1 MRKTI
6 LFIFLLLFSYESYS
20 QQTGCISGNC
30 DNGYGTWAW
39 SSGSKYTG
47 DWLNKKKHGQGTY
60 YYAEGDT
67 YKGEYKNDQMDGF
80 GTYTYA
86 SSGTIYQG
94 YWKDS
99 KFHGQGTLTFGKNSK
114 YYGDKYMGKWKADV
128 KDGWGTYYFAN
139 GDKYEG
145 EWSNNKYNGEGTYF
159 YANGKVEKGF
169 WVNGELSNENIKQ
182 KGCISGDCDNGYG
195 TYVFKSG
202 QKYVGNWLNL
212 KRNGKGTNYWS
223 NGEKYTGYWKEDERH
238 GQGVN
243 YYADGSKYDGEWKNG
258 KKHGYGTQYSVN
270 GDVKKG
276 MWEDGRYI
284 GTGTNTLGC
293 ISGDCSNG
301 YGVYV
306 WSSGEKYDGYWK
318 NNMRNGKGTNIWA
331 DGEKFNGNWR
341 NDKRHGYGKQ
351 IYLSGKEKTG
361 FWEYG
366 KYKGSKT
373 TNKTGCISGNCN
385 NGYGTYVQSSG
396 EKYVGTFKNGT
407 FNGQGTY
414 TFADGGNYVG
424 YFQNGMYHG
433 QGTYQF
439 SNNQGKYIGDFKYGK
454 YNGLGTFYYAD
465 GRTQAGKW
473 KDNKYVGTA
482 QSDLVPPELSWITPA
497 YTNTNATIS
506 EAKVKLCIK
515 SKEKPQNIQLYN
527 NGELLITNAVRGF
540 SVVTS
545 NCDYT
550 FDRTIKLKPGDN
562 KIKIVVK
569 NGAGEVTS
577 SIRTI
582 TFDKKDNELGK
593 RYALVIGQSNYLV
606 SPLRNPVNDATD
618 IAAELKRLGFDVML
632 HTNMSQND
640 MKRQIRAF
648 GDKLSANKG
657 TGLFFY
663 AGHGMQVNGEN
674 YLIPIGSKIEKEQ
687 DVELEAVNLKRI
699 LGEMEYAQ
707 NDLNIVILDACRNN
721 PFARSFRSGGNKG
734 LASTLAPTGTFIAYA
749 TAPGKVAA
757 DGKGK
762 NGLYTQELLKALKQK
777 GLRIEDVF
785 KKVRTNVYKQSEKK
799 QVPWE
804 NSSIFGD
811 FYFNK

>member
-1 MRKTI
+1 MFVPFAIQNRTAKKMELTNLQNINYLKKTLQMKKI
-6 LFIFLLLFSYESYS
+6 TILILLFIFSYTSYS
-20 QQTGCISGNC
+20 QQTGC
-30 DNGYGTWAW
+30 
-39 SSGSKYTG
+39 
-47 DWLNKKKHGQGTY
+47 L
-60 YYAEGDT
+60 
-67 YKGEYKNDQMDGF
+67 
-80 GTYTYA
+80 
-86 SSGTIYQG
+86 
-94 YWKDS
+94 
-99 KFHGQGTLTFGKNSK
+99 
-114 YYGDKYMGKWKADV
+114 
-128 KDGWGTYYFAN
+128 
-139 GDKYEG
+139 
-145 EWSNNKYNGEGTYF
+145 
-159 YANGKVEKGF
+159 
-169 WVNGELSNENIKQ
+169 
-182 KGCISGDCDNGYG
+182 SGDCDNGYG
-195 TYVFKSG
+195 TYVFKGG
-202 QKYVGNWLNL
+202 QKYVGYWENL
-212 KRNGKGTNYWS
+212 KRNGKGTNYWPS
-223 NGEKYTGYWKEDERH
+223 GEYYSGYWKEDKRH
-238 GQGVN
+238 GQGIN
-243 YYADGSKYDGEWKNG
+243 YY
-258 KKHGYGTQYSVN
+258 
-270 GDVKKG
+270 
-276 MWEDGRYI
+276 EDGRKYEGEWYEGLRNGYGSQYDVNGNAKTGI
-284 GTGTNTLGC
+284 WEDDRYVGTGQNTLGC
-293 ISGDCSNG
+293 ISGNCESG

-306 WSSGEKYDGYWK
+306 WSDGEKYEGYWK
-318 NNMRNGKGTNIWA
+318 NNMRNGKGTNIWGN
-331 DGEKFNGNWR
+331 GEIFEGKWR
-341 NDKRHGYGKQ
+341 NDKKHGYGKQ
-351 IYLSGKEKTG
+351 TYLNGEIETG

-366 KYKGSKT
+366 KYKGNKT
-373 TNKTGCISGNCN
+373 INKTGCISGNCN
-385 NGYGTYVQSSG
+385 NGYGTFVQSSG

-424 YFQNGMYHG
+424 YFQSGMYHG

-439 SNNQGKYIGDFKYGK
+439 PNNQGKYVGDFKYGK
-454 YNGLGTFYYAD
+454 YNGVGTFYYPD

-473 KDNKYVGTA
+473 KDNKFIGTA
-482 QSDLVPPELSWITPA
+482 QSDLEPPELSWITPA
-497 YTNTNATIS
+497 YTNSNSTIS
-506 EAKVKLCIK
+506 ETKVKLCIK

-527 NGELLITNAVRGF
+527 NNELVITNAVRGF

-545 NCDYT
+545 SCDYT

-577 SIRTI
+577 TIRTI
-582 TFDKKDNELGK
+582 TFDAKKSEQSK
-593 RYALVIGQSNYLV
+593 RYALVIGQSNYIN
-606 SPLRNPVNDATD
+606 SPLRNPVNDAND
-618 IAAELKRLGFDVML
+618 IAVELKRLGFEVMIY
-632 HTNMSQND
+632 TNISQND

-674 YLIPIGSKIEKEQ
+674 YLIPIGAKIEKEQ
-687 DVELEAVNLKRI
+687 DVELEAVNLKRV

-707 NDLNIVILDACRNN
+707 NDMNIVILDACRNN

-785 KKVRTNVYKQSEKK
+785 KKVRTNVYQQSEKK